1 MGQLA
6 RLLIV
11 FGLLSLA
18 IAALLIFAPKLPL
31 LGRLPGDVL
40 FRRGDTTIYIPI
52 ATSIILSVLLTFLLN
67 LFWR

>member
-11 FGLLSLA
+11 FGLVSLA
-18 IAALLIFAPKLPL
+18 IGALLLFAPKLPL
-31 LGRLPGDVL
+31 LGRLPGDLL
-40 FRRGDTTIYIPI
+40 FRRGDTTVYVPI
-52 ATSIILSVLLTFLLN
+52 ATSILLSIVLTFLLN